1 MENKTGQHP
10 TVEQLLEQ
18 AEFEL
23 AVARQQLTGTQELL
37 TQAMGEIARQEVLL
51 AKLPCPIPAP
61 IPAIIAKPAPIA
73 EHPNIKASLVIP
85 SISYSS
91 LNYCKFI
98 RLLLRQ

>member
-51 AKLPCPIPAP
+51 AKSETANKQLLE
-61 IPAIIAKPAPIA
+61 AIQQ
-73 EHPNIKASLVIP
+73 LQ
-85 SISYSS
+85 SS
-91 LNYCKFI
+91 AATEEKVEE
-98 RLLLRQ
+98 

>member
-51 AKLPCPIPAP
+51 AKSETANKQLLE
-61 IPAIIAKPAPIA
+61 AIQQ
-73 EHPNIKASLVIP
+73 LQ
-85 SISYSS
+85 SS
-91 LNYCKFI
+91 AATEEKEI
-98 RLLLRQ
+98 EEKVEE

>member
-1 MENKTGQHP
+1 MENKTDQHP

-51 AKLPCPIPAP
+51 AKSEA
-61 IPAIIAKPAPIA
+61 ANK
-73 EHPNIKASLVIP
+73 
-85 SISYSS
+85 
-91 LNYCKFI
+91 
-98 RLLLRQ
+98 RLLEAIQQLQSPPTIEEKEIEEKVEE

>member
-1 MENKTGQHP
+1 MENKTDQHP

-51 AKLPCPIPAP
+51 AKSETVNKQLLE
-61 IPAIIAKPAPIA
+61 AIQQ
-73 EHPNIKASLVIP
+73 LQ
-85 SISYSS
+85 SS
-91 LNYCKFI
+91 TTTEEKEI
-98 RLLLRQ
+98 EEKVEE

>member
-51 AKLPCPIPAP
+51 AKSETANKQLLE
-61 IPAIIAKPAPIA
+61 AIQQ
-73 EHPNIKASLVIP
+73 LQ
-85 SISYSS
+85 SS
-91 LNYCKFI
+91 TATEEKEI
-98 RLLLRQ
+98 EEKVEE

>member
-1 MENKTGQHP
+1 MENKTDQHP

-51 AKLPCPIPAP
+51 AKSETANKQLLE
-61 IPAIIAKPAPIA
+61 AIQQ
-73 EHPNIKASLVIP
+73 LQ
-85 SISYSS
+85 SS
-91 LNYCKFI
+91 TATKEKEI
-98 RLLLRQ
+98 EEEKVEE

>member
-1 MENKTGQHP
+1 MENKTDQHP

-51 AKLPCPIPAP
+51 AKSETANKQLLE
-61 IPAIIAKPAPIA
+61 AIQQLQSPTTTEEKEIEEKV
-73 EHPNIKASLVIP
+73 EE
-85 SISYSS
+85 
-91 LNYCKFI
+91 
-98 RLLLRQ
+98 

>member
-10 TVEQLLEQ
+10 TTEQLLEQ

-51 AKLPCPIPAP
+51 ARSETANKQLLEAIQQLQSPATTEEKE
-61 IPAIIAKPAPIA
+61 IEEKV
-73 EHPNIKASLVIP
+73 EE
-85 SISYSS
+85 
-91 LNYCKFI
+91 
-98 RLLLRQ
+98 

>member
-1 MENKTGQHP
+1 MENKIGQHP

-51 AKLPCPIPAP
+51 AKSETANKQLLE
-61 IPAIIAKPAPIA
+61 AIQQ
-73 EHPNIKASLVIP
+73 LQ
-85 SISYSS
+85 SS
-91 LNYCKFI
+91 AATEEKEI
-98 RLLLRQ
+98 EEKVEE

>member
-23 AVARQQLTGTQELL
+23 AVARQQLIGTQELL

-51 AKLPCPIPAP
+51 AKSEAANKQLLE
-61 IPAIIAKPAPIA
+61 AIQQLQSPPTIEEKEI
-73 EHPNIKASLVIP
+73 EEKVEE
-85 SISYSS
+85 
-91 LNYCKFI
+91 
-98 RLLLRQ
+98 

>member
-51 AKLPCPIPAP
+51 AKSEAANKQLLE
-61 IPAIIAKPAPIA
+61 AIQQ
-73 EHPNIKASLVIP
+73 LQ
-85 SISYSS
+85 SS
-91 LNYCKFI
+91 TATEEKEI
-98 RLLLRQ
+98 EEKVEE

>member
-51 AKLPCPIPAP
+51 AKSETVNKQLLEAIQQLQSPATTEEKE
-61 IPAIIAKPAPIA
+61 IEEKV
-73 EHPNIKASLVIP
+73 EE
-85 SISYSS
+85 
-91 LNYCKFI
+91 
-98 RLLLRQ
+98 

>member
-51 AKLPCPIPAP
+51 AKSEAANKQLLE
-61 IPAIIAKPAPIA
+61 AIQQ
-73 EHPNIKASLVIP
+73 LQ
-85 SISYSS
+85 SS
-91 LNYCKFI
+91 PTIEEKEI
-98 RLLLRQ
+98 EEKVEE

>member
-51 AKLPCPIPAP
+51 AKSETANKQLLE
-61 IPAIIAKPAPIA
+61 AIQQLQSSTAA
-73 EHPNIKASLVIP
+73 EEKEIEEKVEE
-85 SISYSS
+85 
-91 LNYCKFI
+91 
-98 RLLLRQ
+98 

>member
-51 AKLPCPIPAP
+51 AKSEAANKQLLE
-61 IPAIIAKPAPIA
+61 AIQQ
-73 EHPNIKASLVIP
+73 LQ
-85 SISYSS
+85 SS
-91 LNYCKFI
+91 AATEEKEI
-98 RLLLRQ
+98 EEKVEE

>member
-1 MENKTGQHP
+1 MENKTDQHP

-51 AKLPCPIPAP
+51 AKSETANKQLLE
-61 IPAIIAKPAPIA
+61 AIQQ
-73 EHPNIKASLVIP
+73 LQ
-85 SISYSS
+85 SS
-91 LNYCKFI
+91 TATEEKEI
-98 RLLLRQ
+98 EEEKVEE

>member
-1 MENKTGQHP
+1 MENKTDQHP

-51 AKLPCPIPAP
+51 AKSETANKQLLE
-61 IPAIIAKPAPIA
+61 AIQQ
-73 EHPNIKASLVIP
+73 LQ
-85 SISYSS
+85 SS
-91 LNYCKFI
+91 TTTKEKEI
-98 RLLLRQ
+98 EEEKVEE

>member
-23 AVARQQLTGTQELL
+23 AVTRQQLTGTQELL

-51 AKLPCPIPAP
+51 AKSETVNKQLLEAIQQLQSPATTEEKE
-61 IPAIIAKPAPIA
+61 IEEKV
-73 EHPNIKASLVIP
+73 EE
-85 SISYSS
+85 
-91 LNYCKFI
+91 
-98 RLLLRQ
+98 

>member
-1 MENKTGQHP
+1 MENKTDQHP

-51 AKLPCPIPAP
+51 AKSETANKQLLE
-61 IPAIIAKPAPIA
+61 AIQQLQSPPTIEEKEI
-73 EHPNIKASLVIP
+73 EEKVEE
-85 SISYSS
+85 
-91 LNYCKFI
+91 
-98 RLLLRQ
+98 